1 MSVRRYDSTLS
12 FNRLLLGDA
21 VLSALIL
28 IDLQPWIVETYAPE
42 GGPAAVLA
50 GADARRACRA
60 AGIPTV
66 LVRHG
71 DPDAAPA
78 AFAEPITPAPGEPV
92 LTKHSRSAFAET
104 GLGDLLRAAGIDRVV
119 LAGLVT
125 EGGILS
131 TADDALRLGY
141 PTAVLLPAIAGNT
154 PEGHHDTL
162 ADLQQ
167 RGVELLAEW
176 P

>member
-1 MSVRRYDSTLS
+1 MR
-12 FNRLLLGDA
+12 
-21 VLSALIL
+21 SALIL
-28 IDLQPWIVETYAPE
+28 IDLQPWVVETYAPE

-66 LVRHG
+66 LVRHS
-71 DPDAAPA
+71 DPGSAVSG
-78 AFAEPITPAPGEPV
+78 FARPITPKPGEPV
-92 LTKHSRSAFAET
+92 VTKHGRSAFAET
-104 GLGDLLRAAGIDRVV
+104 GLDDLLRAAGVDRLV

-131 TADDALRLGY
+131 TADDALRLRY

-154 PEGHHDTL
+154 PEGHRDTL
-162 ADLQQ
+162 AGLRQ
-167 RGVELLAEW
+167 RGVELLDQW